1 MKLHKKLDAKS
12 RKCHFLGYNNDV
24 KGYCLLDVHYQKKFI
39 SCDVVFNENLPILSS
54 THQIQTTPSLLHKPN
69 SNTFILGAH
78 FIPLHPPLVSLLAP
92 IAPIIHVAPII
103 LITTSIICT
112 PPIAPI
118 ISVSP
123 SIPSTYDV
131 SFDSFKFSP
140 GLPKILEPSQLYLNP
155 LFTHIPNTDDSLIHL
170 ITTSPIPLLS
180 LLFSPSQYSPFG
192 LSYQT
197 LSVSIFIFMT
207 TTLEIFSMNL
217 YFVKMF

>member
-1 MKLHKKLDAKS
+1 
-12 RKCHFLGYNNDV
+12 
-24 KGYCLLDVHYQKKFI
+24 
-39 SCDVVFNENLPILSS
+39 
-54 THQIQTTPSLLHKPN
+54 
-69 SNTFILGAH
+69 
-78 FIPLHPPLVSLLAP
+78 
-92 IAPIIHVAPII
+92 
-103 LITTSIICT
+103 
-112 PPIAPI
+112 
-118 ISVSP
+118 
-123 SIPSTYDV
+123 
-131 SFDSFKFSP
+131 
-140 GLPKILEPSQLYLNP
+140 LYLNP